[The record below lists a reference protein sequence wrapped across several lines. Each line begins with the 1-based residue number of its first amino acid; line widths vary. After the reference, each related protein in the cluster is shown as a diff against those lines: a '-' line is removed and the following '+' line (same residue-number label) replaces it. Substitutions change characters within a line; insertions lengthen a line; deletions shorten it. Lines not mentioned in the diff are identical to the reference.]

1 MLHELPSMHVRPQTG
16 ANRQNCLSLS
26 CLERDT
32 NNAHLS
38 GIDVDVDVDVGV
50 GVGVD
55 VNVDVKACI
64 VRPRMLLL
72 V

>member
-32 NNAHLS
+32 NNAHLR
-38 GIDVDVDVDVGV
+38 GIDAGVGV
-50 GVGVD
+50 GVGVGVN